1 MGLPLCSLGVVLWAP
16 AKDVQDE
23 MCGGK
28 GKRLPELLLNATR
41 REGSGALC
49 PLPLSFP
56 LEHGCDIA
64 NAHNHLDHEM
74 TTRLRHILHCLEWRN
89 SGTEG
94 GGVLGDCGAAASTV
108 GCLHQTS
115 LVREGS
121 FTSLEP
127 PLLGGLEGAKLILTH
142 ATLHTR
148 SLHAARCALRNRLL
162 HFCSLC
168 LKRQSRPPR
177 LPIQFRV

>member
-23 MCGGK
+23 ICRGK
-28 GKRLPELLLNATR
+28 GKRLPELLLNKTR

-49 PLPLSFP
+49 PLPLFFS
-56 LEHGCDIA
+56 LKHGCDIA
-64 NAHNHLDHEM
+64 NGHNHLDHEM
-74 TTRLRHILHCLEWRN
+74 TTRLRHVVHCLEWRN

-94 GGVLGDCGAAASTV
+94 GGVLGDCGAASTV
-108 GCLHQTS
+108 SCLHQAS

-127 PLLGGLEGAKLILTH
+127 PLLGGVRGSQADSNPCH
-142 ATLHTR
+142 ASHTF
-148 SLHAARCALRNRLL
+148 SACSQMCTQEPSAAFLFPMPQKTVLSPKASNT
-162 HFCSLC
+162 
-168 LKRQSRPPR
+168 
-177 LPIQFRV
+177 V